1 MSRSGSV
8 NLATSLLVSLGQTQ
22 DDVCAATLPRLVE
35 NFNRRGDARRVIGGL
50 RERFRE
56 SWRTLRAVFANPSL
70 RKLELGRIAA
80 TLSASGGAVVYVL
93 LAYRAGGAG
102 AVAALIVVT
111 TWTAAIA
118 SPIASIP
125 ADRFPRQGVIV
136 VADCA
141 RILVL
146 LTTAAVAVDGRV
158 WVVIVLAATVTVI
171 GTASSAARAA
181 LVPVL
186 ASDSSQLL
194 SANVVASTMSSGT
207 YLVGPVVAGAAV
219 AIRGPAAALV
229 TFACASLASAVA
241 AFGLEDPGG
250 EEPARGRSLGA
261 GSIAGLRALVAAPAV
276 RVVVFLTAAQTFV
289 GGAFGVLLVVAAIE
303 TLDLGETGPSV
314 LATALSAGTLL
325 GSLLLLLLGERRLG
339 ATMAVGLAMWG
350 LSASLIGIAPTAM
363 IGVTLIALIGLG
375 DALADIT
382 ALTIVQRLIPNDVL
396 ATALGALRG
405 LFFTL
410 TSLGSLVAPLLVEL
424 VGVRIALL
432 ISGLIVPVGAF
443 AFWPLLSAAATAPP
457 SASVELLR
465 GVPFFSVLPVG
476 ALERL
481 AAVAQRLEVEED
493 AVIVREGETDRG
505 LYVIV
510 DGEVA
515 VDVSGRVVSTLGAG
529 EHFGE
534 VASLRDS
541 PRTATVRAT
550 ARGEL
555 LFIPDDEFL
564 AALAADEAAY
574 GAAERVVAGR
584 LARVV

>member
-1 MSRSGSV
+1 V
-8 NLATSLLVSLGQTQ
+8 I
-22 DDVCAATLPRLVE
+22 AA
-35 NFNRRGDARRVIGGL
+35 L
-50 RERFRE
+50 RERLSE

-70 RKLELGRIAA
+70 RRLELGRIAA

-125 ADRFPRQGVIV
+125 ADRFQRQRVIV
-136 VADCA
+136 VADAA
-141 RILVL
+141 RIVVL
-146 LTTAAVAVDGRV
+146 LTTAAVAGEGRV
-158 WVVIVLAATVTVI
+158 WVVVVLAAAVTVI

-186 ASDSSQLL
+186 ARDSSQLL

-207 YLVGPVVAGAAV
+207 YLVGPVIAGAAV
-219 AIRGPAAALV
+219 AIGGAEVALV

-241 AFGLEDPGG
+241 AYGLPDPGG
-250 EEPARGRSLGA
+250 GESRRGRSVGS
-261 GSIAGLRALVAAPAV
+261 GSIAGLRALFGARAV
-276 RVVVFLTAAQTFV
+276 RAVVFLTAAQTFV

-314 LATALSAGTLL
+314 LATALSAGTLI
-325 GSLLLLLLGERRLG
+325 GSLLLLLIGERRLG
-339 ATMAVGLAMWG
+339 VTMAVGLTMWG
-350 LSASLIGIAPTAM
+350 LSASLIGIAP
-363 IGVTLIALIGLG
+363 GVVVGVALIALIGLG

-382 ALTIVQRLIPNDVL
+382 ALTIVQRLIPNEVL

-424 VGVRIALL
+424 AGVRVALL
-432 ISGLIVPVGAF
+432 ISGLIVPIGAF
-443 AFWPLLSAAATAPP
+443 TFWPLLAAAATAPP
-457 SASVELLR
+457 SATVELLR
-465 GVPFFSVLPVG
+465 AVPFFSVLPIS

-481 AAVAQRLEVEED
+481 AVVAERVDVEQD
-493 AVIVREGETDRG
+493 DVIVREGDTDRG
-505 LYVIV
+505 LYVIA
-510 DGEVA
+510 DGDVA
-515 VDVSGRVVSTLGAG
+515 VDVSGQVVSTMGAG
-529 EHFGE
+529 DYFGE
-534 VASLRDS
+534 IASLRDS

-550 ARGEL
+550 APTEL
-555 LFIPDDEFL
+555 LFIPGDEFL
-564 AALAADEAAY
+564 AALAADETAY
-574 GAAERVVAGR
+574 GAVERVVADR
-584 LARVV
+584 LARAV